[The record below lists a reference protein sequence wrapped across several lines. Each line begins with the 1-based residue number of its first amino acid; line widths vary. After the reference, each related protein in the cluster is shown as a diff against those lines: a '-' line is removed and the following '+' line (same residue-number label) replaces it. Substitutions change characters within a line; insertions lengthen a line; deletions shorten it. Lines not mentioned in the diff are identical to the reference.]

1 MKRKLFSTIVT
12 VFVMAAFWLVFLPW
26 LGKQPPVRR
35 HVDTLHAA
43 EINASAMFY
52 SELECQHWL
61 QK

>member
-1 MKRKLFSTIVT
+1 MKRKLMSAGASMLAIA
-12 VFVMAAFWLVFLPW
+12 MFWLLFLPW
-26 LGKQPPVRR
+26 LGQRPAIRH